1 MTLMKYIT
9 VVNLLKKTNCNVN
22 IAVAEVKYLVLQI
35 QLLLMLLETRHPML
49 AIQSK
54 KESYDTN
61 ILNIDA
67 KFFTTPECNKFIAEI
82 LDKKGKTLVDKSD
95 IR

>member
-35 QLLLMLLETRHPML
+35 
-49 AIQSK
+49 
-54 KESYDTN
+54 
-61 ILNIDA
+61 
-67 KFFTTPECNKFIAEI
+67 
-82 LDKKGKTLVDKSD
+82 
-95 IR
+95 

>member
-1 MTLMKYIT
+1 
-9 VVNLLKKTNCNVN
+9 
-22 IAVAEVKYLVLQI
+22 
-35 QLLLMLLETRHPML
+35 ML